1 MADAGPLP
9 YRRYSSPG
17 RGKGNVFAKG
27 HPLWKFNN
35 AIITPH
41 VAGRSDQDNARMVGT
56 ARENIKRFAAGQPLI
71 NVVDKQ
77 KGY

>member
-1 MADAGPLP
+1 
-9 YRRYSSPG
+9 
-17 RGKGNVFAKG
+17 
-27 HPLWKFNN
+27 
-35 AIITPH
+35 

-56 ARENIKRFAAGQPLI
+56 ARENIKRFAAGKPLI